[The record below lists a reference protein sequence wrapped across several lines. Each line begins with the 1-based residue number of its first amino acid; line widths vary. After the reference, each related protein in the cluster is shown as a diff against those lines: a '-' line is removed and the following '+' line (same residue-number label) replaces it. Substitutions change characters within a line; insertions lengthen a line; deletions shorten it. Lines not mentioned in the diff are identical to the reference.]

1 MSNQKETEIELKEN
15 PTIEQKNE
23 DPYQKVSITEN
34 EDDRLKKLKEQAEN
48 LRGNADAELRK
59 NLLFDLKDISIW
71 RLMCHL
77 SESLDILCMILAT
90 IGSLAG
96 GISMPIIA
104 YLSGDMFSTI
114 GDTDPNAYSS
124 ALEATI
130 TIKNELEDAMMTQVR
145 RFLYI
150 GTGMFFAH
158 FMMVS
163 FWTYCGL
170 RQVHALKEVFHCY
183 IKTGAKMV

>member
-1 MSNQKETEIELKEN
+1 MRDPKEIELQEN
-15 PTIEQKNE
+15 PNTGNNKQVTE
-23 DPYQKVSITEN
+23 DPYQKVAMTEKSDKDKDN
-34 EDDRLKKLKEQAEN
+34 DRMAKLRDEAEA
-48 LRGNADAELRK
+48 LRGNADEELRK
-59 NLLFDLKDISIW
+59 NLLFDLKEISTW
-71 RLMCHL
+71 QLMCHL
-77 SESLDILCMILAT
+77 SEKLDIICMILAT
-90 IGSLAG
+90 IGSLGG

-124 ALEATI
+124 ALETTI
-130 TIKNELEDAMMTQVR
+130 SIKNDLEDAMMTQVR

-163 FWTYCGL
+163 FWTYC
-170 RQVHALKEVFHCY
+170 
-183 IKTGAKMV
+183 